1 MNLETA
7 NYLNDGRT
15 IQNMTGDH
23 NIFTVKD
30 DHIAFHEKYTDCG
43 WITEHGRHTEGWI
56 DDEWRFCY
64 PVRFGSYEVCPHCRG
79 EGTVVDPSV
88 DCSGISFD
96 DHDPHF
102 QDDYMS
108 GAFRITCTRCDGLRV
123 VRPIILD
130 EKITRWINE
139 LRREL
144 MEDYREYRSEAM
156 YGC

>member
-7 NYLNDGRT
+7 NYFNDRRT
-15 IQNMTGDH
+15 IQDMTGDH
-23 NIFTVKD
+23 RLFTVKD
-30 DHIAFHEKYTDCG
+30 DHIAFHEKYSDDVPADV
-43 WITEHGRHTEGWI
+43 GRDGEGWI

-88 DCSGISFD
+88 DCSGIA
-96 DHDPHF
+96 HGEYDPHF
-102 QDDYMS
+102 EEQYFS

-123 VRPIILD
+123 IRPLILD
-130 EKITRWINE
+130 EKITRWISE

-144 MEDYREYRSEAM
+144 MEDYRAYRSEAM